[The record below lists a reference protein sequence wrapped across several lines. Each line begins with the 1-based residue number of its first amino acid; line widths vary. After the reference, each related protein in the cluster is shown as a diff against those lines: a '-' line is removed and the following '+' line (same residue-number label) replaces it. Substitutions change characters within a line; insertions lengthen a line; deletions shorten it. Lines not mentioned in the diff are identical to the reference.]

1 MTTITKERIELFIK
15 NPLENGLTRGEQM
28 ELARIALASLEADP
42 VKRVNSD
49 QMRRVC
55 LEANRHLDK
64 YDAMAKEVNKLL
76 GRIAPPA
83 PVVPE
88 EISTTHTMLPAMSD
102 QLMAF
107 GYVKGW
113 NACRAAM
120 LHAGNFRK
128 NANSSTNNFRD
139 IAETSTNSPV
149 IPGEV
154 LSAILKFARV
164 RADFDDFDGDR
175 RGIGDCLDEAEQELI
190 VTINKYASQLAAE
203 PIATNDVR
211 EQQTAVP
218 PIQAD
223 VAQAIENLKQKL
235 VECNRYNY
243 CADAVKGVEDACRAV
258 SYSQADNQP
267 ASGNQAAESNRG
279 NEWTGNPD
287 IDNAIIMLDR
297 IDTLE
302 NCDDDRIDAIK
313 AVLRRLAGNY
323 PDIPDS
329 SVPAPGKGV
338 TGERIRIKPH
348 VYRELVNRLHDT
360 AIKCAGTQQLR
371 ERISRVLGDVITP
384 DHHKQ
389 AEKSDLER
397 CHLEA
402 ALNIKP
408 GHTLGIID
416 ALLVH
421 KMARALLPLVAEKHE
436 VDHANE
442 S

>member
-1 MTTITKERIELFIK
+1 MITITKERLLTIK
-15 NPLENGLTRGEQM
+15 QWRETYGPGSNVVLPAEEAE
-28 ELARIALASLEADP
+28 ELARIALASLEAEP
-42 VKRVNSD
+42 VAYIFKHPAGKLFWALTDESN
-49 QMRRVC
+49 
-55 LEANRHLDK
+55 
-64 YDAMAKEVNKLL
+64 KEQPDV
-76 GRIAPPA
+76 IPVYADSPA
-83 PVVPE
+83 PVVPD
-88 EISTTHTMLPAMSD
+88 EIDVNDVPRAVTYFKTHRDCYAD
-102 QLMAF
+102 
-107 GYVKGW
+107 GW

-120 LHAGNFRK
+120 LQSGNFRENK
-128 NANSSTNNFRD
+128 NSSTNNFRE
-139 IAETSTNSPV
+139 IAETSTNYPV
-149 IPGEV
+149 IPSEV
-154 LSAILKFARV
+154 LSAILKVAKI

-211 EQQTAVP
+211 EQTAVP
-218 PIQAD
+218 PVPVIQAD
-223 VAQAIENLKQKL
+223 VAQAIEKLKRKL

-243 CADAVKGVEDACRAV
+243 CADAVKGVEYACHAAMLQGSQPVSQSKTYRLDFGQWLEQQRAKIDVDCGCV
-258 SYSQADNQP
+258 ST
-267 ASGNQAAESNRG
+267 ETFMH
-279 NEWTGNPD
+279 W
-287 IDNAIIMLDR
+287 
-297 IDTLE
+297 
-302 NCDDDRIDAIK
+302 
-313 AVLRRLAGNY
+313 LRVAYEAGNY

-384 DHHKQ
+384 YHHKQ
-389 AEKSDLER
+389 AEKSGLER

-421 KMARALLPLVAEKHE
+421 KMARALLSLVDAGDTSEGE
-436 VDHANE
+436 V
-442 S
+442 